1 MVDEKKRAIIFYE
14 SDNQPTWQDYSH
26 LSIAELDRHITE
38 LEKKRKGK
46 TYKRAVLPQYHYVGK

>member
-1 MVDEKKRAIIFYE
+1 MVKEKKRTIIFHE

-26 LSIAELDRHITE
+26 LSIAELDRQITE

-46 TYKRAVLPQYHYVGK
+46 TYKKAVLPQYRYEVK

>member
-1 MVDEKKRAIIFYE
+1 MVTEKKRTIICHE

-26 LSIAELDRHITE
+26 LSIAELDRQIIE

-46 TYKRAVLPQYHYVGK
+46 TYKKAVLPQYQYAGK